1 MYYGHGR
8 MANVFLGNG
17 SVQRRECIL
26 TKNDKQKTCRENH
39 ELFEYEK
46 RGGKKGGQRSIE
58 FGEWRVRPR
67 KTGKSSIFYAGVS
80 NQKGGAPKGAEKG
93 GATFPNVCSDQI

>member
-1 MYYGHGR
+1 
-8 MANVFLGNG
+8 MANSFLGKE

-26 TKNDKQKTCRENH
+26 TKNDKLKTCRENH

-46 RGGKKGGQRSIE
+46 GGQRCIK
-58 FGEWRVRPR
+58 FVNQRVRPR

-80 NQKGGAPKGAEKG
+80 NMKGGG
-93 GATFPNVCSDQI
+93 NVPECLLRSNIA